1 MWIEFQ
7 TSMLPTHILPF
18 PLLMRL
24 VPLSFYVRSSQTQPG
39 RLLGPLPVGTL
50 RRSTLLLC
58 LQAALKALHLFLS
71 LVSVPVSSPCL
82 PPAPFLI
89 SALVGH
95 TATVPARARCLH
107 SDADTRLL
115 SPMKAIENKL
125 VPGLNPK
132 KDDMKDFIAA
142 QRRLYA

>member
-7 TSMLPTHILPF
+7 TSMLPTHTCILPF

-24 VPLSFYVRSSQTQPG
+24 VPLGFYVRSSQIRLG

-58 LQAALKALHLFLS
+58 LQAALPALHLFLS
-71 LVSVPVSSPCL
+71 LVSVSVPSPFL

-95 TATVPARARCLH
+95 TATVP
-107 SDADTRLL
+107 DALL
-115 SPMKAIENKL
+115 VASLPVVGLL
-125 VPGLNPK
+125 VVPVLPLL
-132 KDDMKDFIAA
+132 AV
-142 QRRLYA
+142 